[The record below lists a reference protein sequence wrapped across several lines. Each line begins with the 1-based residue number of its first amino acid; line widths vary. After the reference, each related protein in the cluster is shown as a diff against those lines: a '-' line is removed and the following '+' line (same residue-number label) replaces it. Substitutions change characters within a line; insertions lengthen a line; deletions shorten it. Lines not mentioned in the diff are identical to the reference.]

1 TRALACY
8 TVDEQALPGTRLAW
22 DQAEKRLEAQFR
34 QADSLDSK
42 AGTLVGL
49 HALAAGILAANTTRL
64 HGVNGWVAFGIIV
77 GLVLGGTFAVR
88 AYLVQA
94 YDRRPAP
101 QAIWEFAEWDD
112 DRILQQFLS
121 SRFRSLEGN
130 VERLEAKAR
139 NVRWSIWSLAMVALG
154 VAVAT
159 AVELV
164 T

>member
-1 TRALACY
+1 MPWLRASS
-8 TVDEQALPGTRLAW
+8 QP
-22 DQAEKRLEAQFR
+22 
-34 QADSLDSK
+34 
-42 AGTLVGL
+42 
-49 HALAAGILAANTTRL
+49 NTSRL
-64 HGVNGWVAFGIIV
+64 HGINGWVGFGVIV
-77 GLVLGGTFAVR
+77 GLVLGGAFAVR

-101 QAIWEFAEWDD
+101 QAIWEFAEWDET
-112 DRILQQFLS
+112 RILQQFLS

-159 AVELV
+159 AVEFV